1 MPSNI
6 FATTGT
12 NVSIIFIDKTNK
24 TGKAVL
30 VDASSLGAKIKDGK
44 NQKTLLS
51 EEDDQKIIDTVNGL
65 KDVAGLSVVKSFE
78 EIKTGKYS
86 FNPGSYFEVII
97 NHIDMSTEEFNDK
110 MNDCKTKIEAM
121 FAESEELSK
130 IIISDLGG
138 LLYE

>member
-1 MPSNI
+1 
-6 FATTGT
+6 
-12 NVSIIFIDKTNK
+12 VSIIFIDKTNK

-30 VDASSLGAKIKDGK
+30 VDASSLGTKIKDGK

-51 EEDDQKIIDTVNGL
+51 EEDDQKIIDTVNNTEAIDGF
-65 KDVAGLSVVKSFE
+65 SVVKTFD

-86 FNPGSYFEVII
+86 FNPGSYFEVTI
-97 NHIDMSTEEFNDK
+97 NHIDMSADEFNAK
-110 MNDCKTKIEAM
+110 MNDCKTRIEVM

-130 IIISDLGG
+130 IIISSLGG